1 MLKYLKYVI
10 LLAFLAVVIIYYNKS
25 SDAEMKQS
33 AEYLRND
40 VEFEGYVTGFEQSS
54 NHAFGVIYLKLTK
67 CNIQEFN
74 KALKRGI
81 YPYRIKGD
89 VAELYCTVSVERKK
103 GDVVKLVSNKETI
116 YYNPQNSKEEG
127 SIFIIIDPYNIDF
140 VKEHTMFK

>member
-40 VEFEGYVTGFEQSS
+40 VEFEGYVTGFEQLS

-67 CNIQEFN
+67 SNIQEFN

-116 YYNPQNSKEEG
+116 YYNPQNSKEG